1 MTQENRSFTGIWIPA
16 TLWLNEDLEIIE
28 KVMLIEIESLDKDF
42 GCVAS
47 NAYFA
52 GFFKRKPNRI
62 SQIIKKLF
70 DLGYL
75 NISYS
80 NDNKRT
86 ITLTKKCNSLG
97 IGLGK
102 INKKNVHSKNIKT
115 EKVLSVNDETYSVN
129 DETYSVNDETYSVN
143 DETYSVNDET
153 YSVNDVTNRDTFI
166 TTSNNTLKEITNE
179 QNLVLSKKQEIEKQF
194 NELWIAYKL
203 KIGRASA
210 LKAFEKAIKHTD
222 LQTLIES
229 AKNYDLHLEST
240 KSENFK
246 KHLSTWL
253 NGKHWEDE
261 YTTSETKQHRQSKFQ
276 MDYDF

>member
-1 MTQENRSFTGIWIPA
+1 MKQENRNFTGIWIPA
-16 TLWLNEDLEIIE
+16 ILWLNEDLEIIE

-47 NAYFA
+47 NSYFA
-52 GFFKRKPNRI
+52 TFFKRKPNRI

-97 IGLGK
+97 IGIGK
-102 INKKNVHSKNIKT
+102 INKKNIHSNNVKKT
-115 EKVLSVNDETYSVN
+115 EKDLSVNDETYSVN

-143 DETYSVNDET
+143 G
-153 YSVNDVTNRDTFI
+153 VTNRDTLI
-166 TTSNNTLKEITNE
+166 TTSNKTFKENTNE
-179 QNLVLSKKQEIEKQF
+179 QNSILSKKQEIENQF

-203 KIGRASA
+203 KIGRANA

-240 KSENFK
+240 KSEKFK

-261 YTTSETKQHRQSKFQ
+261 YAPSEIKPYRQSKFEVN
-276 MDYDF
+276 YDF